1 MNINAGTIGG
11 IAIIFIILAYFGYKY
26 YKKSKA
32 EEGTE
37 DLQRFFNSIR
47 EAAEEAMIKYLANI
61 DISNITNISDMQKQ
75 VLSDLYDTIWN
86 LCVDKLGEEVDPDVA
101 KLIKLLLTRDVVE
114 AFIQEVYE
122 NSIEVQETV
131 TTKYN
136 NAVLSAA
143 NKN

>member
-1 MNINAGTIGG
+1 MNIGTIGG
-11 IAIIFIILAYFGYKY
+11 IVIIIAILGYFGFKY
-26 YKKSKA
+26 YKSIK
-32 EEGTE
+32 ENEGSE
-37 DLQRFFNSIR
+37 DLRKFFNSIR
-47 EAAEEAMIKYLANI
+47 EAAEEAMLRYLANI
-61 DISNITNISDMQKQ
+61 DISNITNINDMQKQ

-86 LCVDKLGEEVDPDVA
+86 LCVDKLGEEVDPDTA
-101 KLIKLLLTRDVVE
+101 KLIKALLTRSTVE

-131 TTKYN
+131 TSKYN